1 MKQGLVNFKPQKGD
15 VLDEMWVQLI
25 VQFEMY
31 DLLLTRL
38 GNGFYMYGTKKIF
51 CKIMNNKMQI
61 MVGGGYLSAEE
72 FNQTY
77 ASSETQK
84 VQKLSPEETQAL
96 HAPEVRQSV
105 PALSGGM
112 SPRL

>member
-51 CKIMNNKMQI
+51 CKIMNNKMLI
-61 MVGGGYLSAEE
+61 RVGGGYLSAEE
-72 FNQTY
+72 FN
-77 ASSETQK
+77 
-84 VQKLSPEETQAL
+84 
-96 HAPEVRQSV
+96 
-105 PALSGGM
+105 
-112 SPRL
+112 